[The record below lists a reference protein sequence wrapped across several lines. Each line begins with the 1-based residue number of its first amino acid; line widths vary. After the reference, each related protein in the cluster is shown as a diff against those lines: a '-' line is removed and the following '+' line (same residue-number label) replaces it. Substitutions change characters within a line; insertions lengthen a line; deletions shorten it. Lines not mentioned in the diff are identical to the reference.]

1 MSEKNISDVR
11 AALFAVLDGL
21 ADKGNPMDIER
32 AKAINDTCQVLI
44 NTAKVEID
52 YLKVNNGGESSFLEA
67 IGNDALPQ
75 GITGI
80 RQHRLK

>member
-1 MSEKNISDVR
+1 MSEKNINDVR

-21 ADKGNPMDIER
+21 ADKNKPMEIER
-32 AKAINDTCQVLI
+32 AKAISDTCQVLI

-52 YLKVNNGGESSFLEA
+52 YLRVNEGGKSQFIEA
-67 IGNDALPQ
+67 MGKQSLPP

-80 RQHRLK
+80 QQHRLK